1 MDCESL
7 GIPDTEYPSY
17 IKMSSSEF
25 VRICRD
31 LTQLTE
37 VVKIDIKDTCA
48 TLSYQGKSGVGR
60 INLKKNNA
68 DKEEDQIDIASEENV
83 SAGYGLQYLNS
94 FAKASSLSS
103 FVTLYISSKFPL
115 KIEYQIEKLGNMNFF
130 LAPKMDES
138 TDN

>member
-1 MDCESL
+1 MALFE
-7 GIPDTEYPSY
+7 INN
-17 IKMSSSEF
+17 
-25 VRICRD
+25 
-31 LTQLTE
+31 LTK
-37 VVKIDIKDTCA
+37 V
-48 TLSYQGKSGVGR
+48 Y
-60 INLKKNNA
+60 NA